1 MVSFGITYDYRCPF
15 ARIAH
20 EHVVEALEAGA
31 GWDVTFVPFSLGQVH
46 VEHGQPDVWDEPHR
60 DSGLLAL
67 QASVVVRERFPEQ
80 FLKVHRGLFDARHEK
95 GKAIK
100 DDTVVRQVLTAA
112 GVDADAVFTEIADGW
127 PLETIRKE
135 HESAASNLDVWGV
148 PTFMTDDHAAFV
160 RLMERPGGDAEVAR
174 RTIER
179 IVDMLHGWPELNEFK
194 HTSLAR

>member
-1 MVSFGITYDYRCPF
+1 MASFGVTYDYRCPF

-20 EHVVEALEAGA
+20 EHVIDALEAGA

-46 VEHGQPDVWDEPHR
+46 VEFGQPDVWDEPNR

-80 FLKVHRGLFDARHEK
+80 FLEVHRGLFDARHEH
-95 GKAIK
+95 GRAIK
-100 DDTVVRQVLTAA
+100 DEQVVRDVLAKA
-112 GVDADAVFTEIADGW
+112 GVNADAAFEQVTDGW

-135 HESAASNLDVWGV
+135 HEAAASNLDVWGV
-148 PTFMTDDHAAFV
+148 PTFTVGDRAAFV

-174 RTIER
+174 RTVER
-179 IVDMLHGWPELNEFK
+179 IVDMLTGWPELNEFK